1 MENNKFIKYFDNLYN
16 ESTPLVF
23 TDGTDI
29 YNDLKKEYITHKK
42 GYFIYGPSGV
52 GKTFF
57 INNQKEKNWIDGD
70 ILWSATKAFP
80 NSDWWNLSGNEIDA
94 IERRADII
102 TEQAKKLGFWIIGA
116 SSVNMIPDA
125 IVIPDFETHLK
136 YIQYR
141 ENNNYDG
148 GIKSNDLEKIKR
160 NREYYSRFK
169 KVGVPIFKS
178 VDEAVYYI
186 ENQMDK

>member
-1 MENNKFIKYFDNLYN
+1 MDKDIKYYYNDLLDNT
-16 ESTPLVF
+16 TPIVF
-23 TDGTDI
+23 SDGTDI
-29 YNDLKKEYITHKK
+29 YNELKKEYITHEK

-52 GKTFF
+52 GKTYF

-70 ILWSATKAFP
+70 ILWEATKAFP
-80 NSDWWNLSGNEIDA
+80 KGEWWNLSGEEIDS

-125 IVIPDFETHLK
+125 IVMPDLETHLN
-136 YIQYR
+136 YIKYR
-141 ENNNYDG
+141 ETHNYDG
-148 GIKSNDLEKIKR
+148 GIKSDNLEKIKR
-160 NREYYSRFK
+160 IRKYYSRFK
-169 KVGVPIFKS
+169 ENGVPIFKS

-186 ENQMDK
+186 ENQKDN

>member
-1 MENNKFIKYFDNLYN
+1 MSKEIKYYYDNLLDYN
-16 ESTPLVF
+16 KPIIFS
-23 TDGTDI
+23 DGTKV
-29 YNDLKKEYITHKK
+29 YEDLKEKYVTHTK

-52 GKTFF
+52 GKSHF

-70 ILWSATKAFP
+70 ILWEATGAFP
-80 NSDWWNLSGNEIDA
+80 KGDWWNWPIDDIDC

-125 IVIPDFETHLK
+125 IVIPDFETHLE
-136 YIQYR
+136 YIKHR

-148 GIKSNDLEKIKR
+148 GLTSEDLDKIKNTR
-160 NREYYSRFK
+160 KYYSRFK
-169 KVGVPIFKS
+169 KNGVPIFKS
-178 VDEAVYYI
+178 VDEAVSYI
-186 ENQMDK
+186 VNQKDN